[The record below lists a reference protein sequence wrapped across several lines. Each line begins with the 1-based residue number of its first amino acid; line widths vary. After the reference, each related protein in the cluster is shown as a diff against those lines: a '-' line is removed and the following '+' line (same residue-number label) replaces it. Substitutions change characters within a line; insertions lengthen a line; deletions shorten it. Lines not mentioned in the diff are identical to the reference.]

1 LIIWNPIYI
10 YRDLKSSLMFSVKKQ
25 NCLECKKIKLV
36 WLYEILFILEEIW
49 NQSLMFSDKNMV
61 AITNLKCQTPNVRS
75 NSSFLPFSKRWI
87 WLRNAEEESNPGGL
101 YLLLIAGASIPE
113 CEQILIP
120 SFFLSFDLVL
130 PGGRGRGY
138 IGNRKHWLMSPAY
151 KKP

>member
-1 LIIWNPIYI
+1 
-10 YRDLKSSLMFSVKKQ
+10 
-25 NCLECKKIKLV
+25 
-36 WLYEILFILEEIW
+36 
-49 NQSLMFSDKNMV
+49 MFSDKNMV

-101 YLLLIAGASIPE
+101 YLLLIAGVSIPE

-120 SFFLSFDLVL
+120 SFFVSFDLVL

-138 IGNRKHWLMSPAY
+138 IGNRKHWLTSPAY
-151 KKP
+151 KIVNIICYCCSTKFSSVSVEHRLLFFYTVYMELYL